1 MKRIYP
7 RHIRDKFY
15 LSRLLE
21 LYLKALAE
29 SPLAVTLRAL
39 SYDAAIPET
48 IINRL
53 QHLHCN
59 PADSPNIDPED
70 YHILF
75 ANLMFR
81 YPTVKLWETDQHQVF
96 IEM

>member
-39 SYDAAIPET
+39 SYDAAIPESV
-48 IINRL
+48 IDRL
-53 QHLHCN
+53 RNLHRN

-81 YPTVKLWETDQHQVF
+81 YPTVKLWETARQEVF